1 MAEAAIVGADV
12 PGGAAALLE
21 QLKLCDKVLVYKGD
35 PFDANHSLR
44 PDDEVNLSPLTPYV
58 AQSESLQNMPQSL

>member
-1 MAEAAIVGADV
+1 MAEAAVIGADV

-21 QLKLCDKVLVYKGD
+21 QMRLCDEVLVYKGD

-44 PDDEVNLSPLTPYV
+44 PDHEVNLSPLTPYV
-58 AQSESLQNMPQSL
+58 AQGKSLQEVL